1 MLPLMQNDELRKS
14 VKKLLIDADL
24 DKRGCLPKIAE
35 KLNVNYNSLNMALS
49 GYRDGPGS
57 IGLLEKLQSHLVG
70 LVCPKSTAESTDQP
84 N

>member
-14 VKKLLIDADL
+14 VKKLLIDAEL
-24 DKRGCLPKIAE
+24 DKRGCLPEIAE

-57 IGLLEKLQSHLVG
+57 IGLLEKLQSHLVE
-70 LVCPKSTAESTDQP
+70 LVCLEQQ